1 MITSQTYLKLAFSAN
16 SFAVLCAS
24 LPVFMITTLVKIN
37 SQYVTGSAPNIFL
50 SYHHLSFRALCK
62 GASSKSAAE
71 EVAVVEDDGAYSGI
85 VREFCLMRL
94 GHDPAPHC

>member
-1 MITSQTYLKLAFSAN
+1 MVMKGCKRIMHKRITSS
-16 SFAVLCAS
+16 
-24 LPVFMITTLVKIN
+24 
-37 SQYVTGSAPNIFL
+37 FL

-71 EVAVVEDDGAYSGI
+71 EVAVVEDDGADSGI

>member
-1 MITSQTYLKLAFSAN
+1 VCIAAGIYDE
-16 SFAVLCAS
+16 
-24 LPVFMITTLVKIN
+24 TTLVKIN

-71 EVAVVEDDGAYSGI
+71 VVAVVEDDGAYSGI
-85 VREFCLMRL
+85 VREFCLM
-94 GHDPAPHC
+94 